1 MGRVGMDRTAVPDG
15 PATAVA
21 AFTQVATGRDAVGV
35 AAAAAESLYRLLG
48 ATWCVAEGS
57 GDSPLGRWRS
67 AWGDAESA
75 PPVDAALAS
84 QAAPPD
90 RFLLRIEPGAVT
102 LVFWLPQHTHLVLG
116 LGLPPEAAAPRRD
129 LLDAL
134 GRVLQARL
142 HDLLELSRASLA
154 NAALERR
161 ISDLSLLFK
170 GLDVTL
176 SSVELRKVLR
186 AFLTC
191 VTSGEAIGFNRA
203 FLLLLDDERRELHGV
218 VAVGPSSGEEA
229 SSIWNSIEQER
240 PTLDQILRRAIE
252 DPETE
257 PVAGSLADR
266 IRSFAVALDPARS
279 ILARAAVAATGSYNI
294 HEYTAE
300 QGAEPF
306 ADAFGTAHF
315 VVIPIQGRER
325 TLGVIVADNLYTGAT
340 IKQDNAFLL
349 SGLANHVG
357 VVIENALMFE
367 DVSRRYD
374 ELSEVQYI
382 NRALLSSMD
391 YGEVLHQIAQISS
404 SMLRATGTLLFI
416 VEAGLA
422 ELRLAMQYTAD
433 GPMLDDDAVLACTD
447 IAREA
452 LGRHAG
458 VLLRDAQHGG
468 DAVASLLAAPMQ
480 IDNEAVGVLL
490 VYRAPGAGPERT
502 VRFDR
507 QSQRF
512 LSIIADQAAIALL
525 SGRRMQTIRDDQRQI
540 QQLNE
545 LLYRNEKLAALGE
558 ASSKIAHEIR
568 NPLTALGGFARRV
581 LRSPQVAPEDRE
593 AVEIIVRETSRLER
607 ILNDQL
613 AFVRSARLQF
623 APTALNFLVHECQS
637 LLRHQFEVRRI
648 TLRLI
653 LDPALPMA
661 ILDGD
666 RVKQVLVN
674 LLMNA
679 LEAVEAGGVV
689 QVTTCTWGD
698 SVELE
703 VANTGPPIAPEVQQT
718 LFAPFTSTKQEGTG
732 LGMAVVHQIVVEHN
746 GTIQVRSEPPWGGV
760 FTLRLPVRHPGS
772 IPAESATGA

>member
-1 MGRVGMDRTAVPDG
+1 MPDRKVDSVMATTANLQPLLAERD
-15 PATAVA
+15 ATAL
-21 AFTQVATGRDAVGV
+21 V
-35 AAAAAESLYRLLG
+35 AAAIDRLRDALG
-48 ATWCVAEGS
+48 ADW
-57 GDSPLGRWRS
+57 
-67 AWGDAESA
+67 
-75 PPVDAALAS
+75 ALAS
-84 QAAPPD
+84 ATGESTLGGLRLSRGDVDLDAEVLAVGALEPPSE
-90 RFLLRIEPGAVT
+90 RYRVRLGADSAG
-102 LVFWLPQHTHLVLG
+102 LVLWLPQHTTVTLLFGPPPSPSEPWAAVLDS
-116 LGLPPEAAAPRRD
+116 A
-129 LLDAL
+129 
-134 GRVLQARL
+134 ARL
-142 HDLLELSRASLA
+142 LLPRLTDLLELSRALLA

-203 FLLLLDDERRELHGV
+203 FLLLLDEDQRELRGV

-240 PTLDQILRRAIE
+240 PTLDQILRAAIE

-257 PVAGSLADR
+257 PAPESLADR
-266 IRSFAVALDPARS
+266 IRGFAVPLDPPQS
-279 ILARAAVAATGSYNI
+279 LLARAVTAAGSYNI
-294 HEYTAE
+294 HNYSPDV
-300 QGAEPF
+300 GPEPF
-306 ADAFGTAHF
+306 ADAFGASEF

-325 TLGVIVADNLYTGAT
+325 TLGVIVADNLYSGTT
-340 IKQDNAFLL
+340 IQQENAFLL

-391 YGEVLHQIAQISS
+391 YGEVLHQIAQISA

-416 VEAGLA
+416 VEGSPP
-422 ELRLAMQYTAD
+422 EPRLEMQYTAD
-433 GPMLDDDAVLACTD
+433 GPPLLDVAVSRCIE
-447 IAREA
+447 IARES
-452 LGRHAG
+452 LERHAG
-458 VLLRDAQHGG
+458 VLVRDVAVEPGPGG
-468 DAVASLLAAPMQ
+468 GTMASLLGAPMQ
-480 IDNEAVGVLL
+480 IDNEAVGVLV
-490 VYRAPGAGPERT
+490 VYRTASSDPART

-507 QSQRF
+507 HSQRF

-525 SGRRMQTIRDDQRQI
+525 SGRRLQTIHEDQRQI

-545 LLYRNEKLAALGE
+545 VLYRNEKLAALGE

-581 LRSPQVAPEDRE
+581 LKSAGVTGVDRE
-593 AVEIIVRETSRLER
+593 SVEIIVRETARLER

-613 AFVRSARLQF
+613 AFVRSARLQLE
-623 APTALNFLVHECQS
+623 PTRLNPIVRDVQS
-637 LLRHQFEVRRI
+637 LLRHQFEVRRA
-648 TLRLI
+648 TLRLQ
-653 LDPALPMA
+653 LDGSLPEAL
-661 ILDGD
+661 LDGD

-679 LEAVEAGGVV
+679 LQAVDPGGMV
-689 QVTTCTWGD
+689 QVTTRRSGET
-698 SVELE
+698 VELE
-703 VANTGPPIAPEVQQT
+703 VANTGAPIAPEVAQT
-718 LFAPFTSTKQEGTG
+718 LFLPFTTTKQEGTG
-732 LGMAVVHQIVVEHN
+732 LGMAVVHQIVTEHG
-746 GTIQVRSEPPWGGV
+746 GTIQARSQPPWGGL
-760 FTLRLPVRHPGS
+760 FAIRLPVQRGA
-772 IPAESATGA
+772 PAPTGAVLP

>member
-1 MGRVGMDRTAVPDG
+1 MDPTASAEG
-15 PATAVA
+15 AGSTAAVLA
-21 AFTQVATGRDAVGV
+21 QIATGRDVVTV
-35 AAAAAESLYRLLG
+35 ASSAAESLYHLLG
-48 ATWCVAEGS
+48 ATWCVAAGS
-57 GDSPLGRWRS
+57 GDSPLGRWH
-67 AWGDAESA
+67 AKWGAS
-75 PPVDAALAS
+75 DAAPEADPAMLS
-84 QAAPPD
+84 RAAPPE
-90 RFLLRIEPGAVT
+90 RFSLLARDGAVT
-102 LVFWLPQHTHLVLG
+102 FGFWLPQHTHLVLEYG
-116 LGLPPEAAAPRRD
+116 LAPDRAVPPAEELQAF
-129 LLDAL
+129 

-142 HDLLELSRASLA
+142 HDLLELSRALLA

-170 GLDVTL
+170 GLDITL

-203 FLLLLDDERRELHGV
+203 FLLLLDDDQRELHGV

-229 SSIWNSIEQER
+229 SSIWNSIEQEQ
-240 PTLDQILRRAIE
+240 PTLDQVLRAAIE
-252 DPETE
+252 DPEIE
-257 PVAGSLADR
+257 PVPDSLADR
-266 IRSFAVALDPARS
+266 IRSFIVPLDPARS
-279 ILARAAVAATGSYNI
+279 ILARAAVAASGSYNI
-294 HEYTAE
+294 HEYTAD
-300 QGAEPF
+300 QGPEPF
-306 ADAFGTAHF
+306 ATAFGTAHF

-325 TLGVIVADNLYTGAT
+325 TLGVIVADNLYTGET

-357 VVIENALMFE
+357 VVIENALMFQ

-391 YGEVLHQIAQISS
+391 YGEVLHQIAQISA

-416 VEAGLA
+416 VEAGA
-422 ELRLAMQYTAD
+422 DELRLAMQYTAD
-433 GPMLDDDAVLACTD
+433 GPMLEDEVVLACTE
-447 IAREA
+447 IARET
-452 LGRHAG
+452 LDRQAG
-458 VLLRDAQHGG
+458 VLLRDAAPGAA
-468 DAVASLLAAPMQ
+468 AVASLLAAPMQ
-480 IDNEAVGVLL
+480 IDNEAVGILL
-490 VYRAPGAGPERT
+490 VYRAPGAGPDRT
-502 VRFDR
+502 IRFDR

-581 LRSPQVAPEDRE
+581 LKSPHVVPEDRE

-623 APTALNFLVHECQS
+623 GPTALNYLVHECQS
-637 LLRHQFEVRRI
+637 LLRHQFELRRT
-648 TLRLI
+648 TLRLR

-679 LEAVEAGGVV
+679 LEAVEPGGIV
-689 QVTTCTWGD
+689 QVTTRTSGEN
-698 SVELE
+698 VELE
-703 VANTGPPIAPEVQQT
+703 VANTGPPIAPEVAQT

-746 GTIQVRSEPPWGGV
+746 GVIHVRSEPPWGGV
-760 FTLRLPVRHPGS
+760 FTLRLPLRRPGS
-772 IPAESATGA
+772 VPAESTTGV

>member
-1 MGRVGMDRTAVPDG
+1 MPEHRLEGEAAVAYWPPLLAERD
-15 PATAVA
+15 ATAL
-21 AFTQVATGRDAVGV
+21 V
-35 AAAAAESLYRLLG
+35 AAAIERLRDGL
-48 ATWCVAEGS
+48 
-57 GDSPLGRWRS
+57 
-67 AWGDAESA
+67 DA
-75 PPVDAALAS
+75 DWALAS
-84 QAAPPD
+84 ASGESTLGGLRLVRGDVDLDAQVQALGALEAPVERYRVRSGPD
-90 RFLLRIEPGAVT
+90 AAGIVL
-102 LVFWLPQHTHLVLG
+102 WLPQHTTVVLLFG
-116 LGLPPEAAAPRRD
+116 PPPAAAERWTSVLEAAAR
-129 LLDAL
+129 LLL
-134 GRVLQARL
+134 ARL
-142 HDLLELSRASLA
+142 TDILELSRALLA

-203 FLLLLDDERRELHGV
+203 FLLLLDEDQRELRGI
-218 VAVGPSSGEEA
+218 VAVGPSSGEDA

-240 PTLDQILRRAIE
+240 PTLDQILRHAIE

-257 PVAGSLADR
+257 PAPGSLADR
-266 IRSFAVALDPARS
+266 IRNFAVPLDPPQS
-279 ILARAAVAATGSYNI
+279 LLARAVTAAGSYNI
-294 HEYTAE
+294 HRYSPE

-306 ADAFGTAHF
+306 ADAFGSGEF

-325 TLGVIVADNLYTGAT
+325 TLGVIVADNLYSGTT
-340 IKQDNAFLL
+340 IQQENAFLL

-391 YGEVLHQIAQISS
+391 YGEVLHQIAQISA

-416 VEAGLA
+416 VEGVSA
-422 ELRLAMQYTAD
+422 EPRLAMQYAAD
-433 GPMLDDDAVLACTD
+433 GPPLLDAAVSRCTD
-447 IAREA
+447 IARES
-452 LGRHAG
+452 LERHAG
-458 VLLRDAQHGG
+458 VLMRDVVVDTGSAGG
-468 DAVASLLAAPMQ
+468 VTASLLGAPMQ
-480 IDNEAVGVLL
+480 IDNEAVGVLV
-490 VYRAPGAGPERT
+490 VYRTPGADPTRT

-507 QSQRF
+507 HSQRF

-525 SGRRMQTIRDDQRQI
+525 SGRRLQTIREDQRQI

-545 LLYRNEKLAALGE
+545 VLYRNEKLAALGE

-568 NPLTALGGFARRV
+568 NPLTALGGFARRILKSSGV
-581 LRSPQVAPEDRE
+581 TGVDRE
-593 AVEIIVRETSRLER
+593 AVEIIVRETARLER

-613 AFVRSARLQF
+613 AFVRSARLQL
-623 APTALNFLVHECQS
+623 APTGLNPLVRDVQS
-637 LLRHQFEVRRI
+637 LLRHQFEVRRA
-648 TLRLI
+648 TLRLQ
-653 LDPALPMA
+653 LDPALPDA
-661 ILDGD
+661 AVDGD

-679 LEAVEAGGVV
+679 LEAVDAGGIV
-689 QVTTCTWGD
+689 QVTTRAAGH

-703 VANTGPPIAPEVQQT
+703 VANTGAPIAPELAQT
-718 LFAPFTSTKQEGTG
+718 LFLPFTTTKQEGTG
-732 LGMAVVHQIVVEHN
+732 LGMAVVHQIVTEHG
-746 GTIQVRSEPPWGGV
+746 GTIQARSQPPWGGL
-760 FTLRLPVRHPGS
+760 FTIRLPVQRGV
-772 IPAESATGA
+772 PAPTGAGLV